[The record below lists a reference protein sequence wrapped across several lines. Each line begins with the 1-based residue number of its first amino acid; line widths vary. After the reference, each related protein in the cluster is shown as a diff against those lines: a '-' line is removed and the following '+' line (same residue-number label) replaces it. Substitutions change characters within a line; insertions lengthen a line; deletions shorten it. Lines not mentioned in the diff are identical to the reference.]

1 MSKNHHAEDI
11 IARYRRGECSPEE
24 TAWVESWHLMELSKQ
39 SNAISTENLEETQH
53 MLLQSIL
60 REKTS
65 TPVVSRRLV
74 KVWWAAAVLITSIFL
89 FSVVYWNRLP
99 VTEESTVEVM
109 AMDISPGSK
118 KATLTVDDGTVVELE
133 EGADLVAVKGSAI
146 TYADGSVIGEPV
158 ADESSAVLRYNTL
171 VTPNGG
177 EYQIVL
183 GDGTKVWL
191 NAASSLRFP
200 QRFLGHEREVEL
212 VGEAYFEVAS
222 DKSKPFKVKSKG
234 QILEVL
240 GTHFNVTAYGEERSV
255 RTALLEGAVKVS
267 SEYSKEHVV
276 LRPGQQSIIQAGE
289 KGITVNKADKESVLA
304 WQKGYFLF
312 DDADLES
319 IMKQVERWYDVEV
332 IYASKPTGK
341 TFLGMVS
348 RSRNISAVLSAL
360 EKVGNIRF
368 KIDGKKI
375 TVFG

>member
-1 MSKNHHAEDI
+1 MWEKLI
-11 IARYRRGECSPEE
+11 LK
-24 TAWVESWHLMELSKQ
+24 WHR
-39 SNAISTENLEETQH
+39 I
-53 MLLQSIL
+53 
-60 REKTS
+60 
-65 TPVVSRRLV
+65 
-74 KVWWAAAVLITSIFL
+74 
-89 FSVVYWNRLP
+89 
-99 VTEESTVEVM
+99 
-109 AMDISPGSK
+109 
-118 KATLTVDDGTVVELE
+118 
-133 EGADLVAVKGSAI
+133 
-146 TYADGSVIGEPV
+146 
-158 ADESSAVLRYNTL
+158 
-171 VTPNGG
+171 
-177 EYQIVL
+177 
-183 GDGTKVWL
+183 
-191 NAASSLRFP
+191 
-200 QRFLGHEREVEL
+200 
-212 VGEAYFEVAS
+212 
-222 DKSKPFKVKSKG
+222 KSKPFKVKSKG